1 MCNSKYKNFMEGI
14 IMTDER
20 FVRKIIEEV
29 ERDFRKSEEQR
40 EKELTSLIIPYSKR
54 EYERIKRLL
63 KIINEKCKNF
73 TLQLLSK
80 NEIKVYKKKS

>member
-63 KIINEKCKNF
+63 KTINEKCKNF
-73 TLQLLSK
+73 TLQQLSK
-80 NEIKVYKKKS
+80 NEIKVKKKKS

>member
-1 MCNSKYKNFMEGI
+1 MCNSKYKDYMEGK

-20 FVRKIIEEV
+20 FIRKIIEEV
-29 ERDFRKSEEQR
+29 ASNFKKSEEQGD
-40 EKELTSLIIPYSKR
+40 KELTSLIIPYSKR

-63 KIINEKCKNF
+63 KEINEKCEKF
-73 TLQLLSK
+73 TLQPLSK

>member
-1 MCNSKYKNFMEGI
+1 MEGK

-20 FVRKIIEEV
+20 FIRKIIEEV
-29 ERDFRKSEEQR
+29 EYNFKKSEEQR
-40 EKELTSLIIPYSKR
+40 DKELTSLIIPYSKR

-63 KIINEKCKNF
+63 KEINEKCEKF
-73 TLQLLSK
+73 TLQPLSK

>member
-1 MCNSKYKNFMEGI
+1 MEGK

-20 FVRKIIEEV
+20 FIRKIIEEV
-29 ERDFRKSEEQR
+29 ASNFKKSEEQR
-40 EKELTSLIIPYSKR
+40 DKELTSLIIPYSKR

-63 KIINEKCKNF
+63 KEINEKCKKF
-73 TLQLLSK
+73 TLQPLSK

>member
-20 FVRKIIEEV
+20 FVRKIIEGV

-63 KIINEKCKNF
+63 KTINEKCKNF